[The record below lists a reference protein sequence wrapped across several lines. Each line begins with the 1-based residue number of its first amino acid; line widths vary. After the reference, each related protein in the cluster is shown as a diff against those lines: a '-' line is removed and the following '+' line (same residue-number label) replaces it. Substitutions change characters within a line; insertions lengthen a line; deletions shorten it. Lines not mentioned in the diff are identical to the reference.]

1 MVSVCAGCDGF
12 QPWAGLLIGTIAGVL
27 YVLFSKMMTKL
38 KIDDPLDAVAVHMGS
53 GFWGLV
59 AAPLFLPD
67 GHPGI
72 FIPFFSYK
80 NPDPGIVYTGSSS
93 SLMRLAWNMAGAGA
107 FIAWQTV
114 CGILMFGF
122 LKVSQSVSLGDPG

>member
-12 QPWAGLLIGTIAGVL
+12 EPWAGLLIGTIAGVL
-27 YVLFSKMMTKL
+27 YVLFSKMMTIL

-53 GFWGLV
+53 GLWGLV
-59 AAPLFLPD
+59 AAPLLLPD
-67 GHPGI
+67 GQNSSFLPGKI
-72 FIPFFSYK
+72 LCFS
-80 NPDPGIVYTGSSS
+80 GIIYTGSTS

-122 LKVSQSVSLGDPG
+122 LKVSQPR

>member
-12 QPWAGLLIGTIAGVL
+12 EPWAGFLIGTIAGVL
-27 YVLFSKMMTKL
+27 YVLYSKLMTML

-67 GHPGI
+67 GQEII
-72 FIPFFSYK
+72 FCSSESD
-80 NPDPGIVYTGSSS
+80 NESLEGIVYTGSTSS
-93 SLMRLAWNMAGAGA
+93 MMRLAWNMAGAGA

-122 LKVSQSVSLGDPG
+122 LKVSQPR